1 MSNPANWIAAFLTL
15 AIYSILFK
23 ESEIYYVAETIF
35 VGTTAGYAV
44 ATVSYTHLDVYK
56 RQTFISVRVYY
67 RFRDMKGG

>member
-35 VGTTAGYAV
+35 VGTTAGQV
-44 ATVSYTHLDVYK
+44 LSFL
-56 RQTFISVRVYY
+56 
-67 RFRDMKGG
+67 